1 MKYLILHLPKKYLQK
16 KTDRVRLVQVYNLV
30 FSECRKSIDEQLA
43 GLKSFLT
50 QVGGQRREFYE
61 RDPVL
66 VDTILAYD
74 EDSE

>member
-1 MKYLILHLPKKYLQK
+1 MKKFY
-16 KTDRVRLVQVYNLV
+16 KTLDVPL
-30 FSECRKSIDEQLA
+30 DEQLA
-43 GLKSFLT
+43 CVKSFLT
-50 QVGGQRREFYE
+50 QVGGQRRAFYE